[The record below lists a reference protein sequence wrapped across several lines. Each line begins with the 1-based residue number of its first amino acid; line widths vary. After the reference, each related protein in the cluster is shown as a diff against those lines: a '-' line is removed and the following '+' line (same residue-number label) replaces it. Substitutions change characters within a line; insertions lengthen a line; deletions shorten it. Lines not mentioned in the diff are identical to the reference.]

1 MIHQPIGGAQG
12 VQTEIEIQVNKF
24 SENLLDNSDSRSQT
38 LRNLFAWFRLD
49 S

>member
-24 SENLLDNSDSRSQT
+24 SEKLLDDSDSSSQT
-38 LRNLFAWFRLD
+38 LRNLFAWFIPD